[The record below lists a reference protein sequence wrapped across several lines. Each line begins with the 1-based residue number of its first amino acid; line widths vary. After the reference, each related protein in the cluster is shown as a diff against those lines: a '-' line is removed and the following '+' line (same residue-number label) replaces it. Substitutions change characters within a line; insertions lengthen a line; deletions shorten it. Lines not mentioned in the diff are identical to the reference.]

1 MRESL
6 ALFELINNYPWFKE
20 SSVILFLNKTDLF
33 YEKIPKSKLVDHFPA
48 FQGIIFTRIKKWGLS
63 AKKLRNK
70 GSKDDNISQVSSYY
84 SYSSV
89 IDHFFVGK
97 LNYAALAI
105 CLLC

>member
-48 FQGIIFTRIKKWGLS
+48 FQGNIYFVCVHLTSFSVAVAVDKKTKILCGQLNDWCTTYLS
-63 AKKLRNK
+63 CTPITKLSTENL
-70 GSKDDNISQVSSYY
+70 
-84 SYSSV
+84 
-89 IDHFFVGK
+89 HF
-97 LNYAALAI
+97 LI
-105 CLLC
+105 